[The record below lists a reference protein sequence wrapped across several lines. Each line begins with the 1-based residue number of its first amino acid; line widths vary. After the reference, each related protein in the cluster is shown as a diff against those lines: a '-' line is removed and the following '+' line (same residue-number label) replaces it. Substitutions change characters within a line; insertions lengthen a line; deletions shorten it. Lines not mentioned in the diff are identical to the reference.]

1 MASGNPRGPVRA
13 RRILRKEVR
22 RSWRVLQRHRTLLV
36 LAAVQALCATWFLG
50 DVLAELPELWLN
62 PVHQIP
68 EAVAVLL
75 LWAGTVLG
83 ARKIIAVLR
92 QRDAMAARLNTATR
106 AFQELVEE
114 ALARWDV
121 TEAERDVAIL
131 TLKGLS
137 IAEIADARGT
147 RPGTVRAQSVA
158 LYRKAGVSNR
168 LQLLSLFMDD
178 LAAGLDLAHPDRGSG
193 GSPSG
198 G

>member
-1 MASGNPRGPVRA
+1 MASGNARGARRA
-13 RRILRKEVR
+13 RNRFRKQIR
-22 RSWRVLQRHRTLLV
+22 RSWRVLQRHRTLLA
-36 LAAVQALCATWFLG
+36 LAVVQALCATFFLG

-62 PVHQIP
+62 PAHQVP
-68 EAVAVLL
+68 EATAVVLL
-75 LWAGTVLG
+75 WVGTILG
-83 ARKIIAVLR
+83 VRKIIGVLR
-92 QRDAMAARLNTATR
+92 QRDAMEARLKTATR

-178 LAAGLDLAHPDRGSG
+178 LAAGLDLGK
-193 GSPSG
+193 
-198 G
+198 